1 MSTDR
6 WTEAN
11 VPDLAG
17 RRAVVTGATSG
28 LGRETA
34 RALVAKGADVVLA
47 VRDTDRGENVAAE
60 LRSTR
65 PGAQVEVRKLDL
77 ASLASIEA
85 FADGLLGDTARL
97 DLLANNAGVMVP
109 PLGYTEDGFELQM
122 GTNHFGTFA
131 LTGRLMGLLSE
142 TPGARVTVTS
152 SVAHRRGNPDLEDLD
167 WRNRRYNAWRAY
179 GDSKI
184 ANLLF
189 AFELNRRL
197 GGTGPTV
204 CASHPGWT
212 RTDLQRHSG
221 MANFLNP
228 IVAMPVEKG
237 VLAPLRAATDPGARS
252 GDFFGPDGRGEMRG
266 YPVRVEPV
274 DRAKDP
280 ELARR
285 LWDVSAERTGVTF
298 QTLQP

>member
-1 MSTDR
+1 VSTAP

-11 VPDLAG
+11 VPDLMG
-17 RRAVVTGATSG
+17 KRAVVTGATSG

-34 RALVAKGADVVLA
+34 RALASKGAEVVLA
-47 VRDTDRGENVAAE
+47 VRDTDRGEKVAAE
-60 LRSTR
+60 LRS
-65 PGAQVEVRKLDL
+65 AQPVAEVTVRKLDL
-77 ASLASIEA
+77 ASLASIQA
-85 FADGLLGDTARL
+85 FADELLGEVERL
-97 DLLANNAGVMVP
+97 DILANNAGVMVP

-122 GTNHFGTFA
+122 GTNHFGTYA
-131 LTGRLMGLLSE
+131 LTGRLMGLLSK
-142 TPGARVTVTS
+142 TPGARITVTS
-152 SVAHRRGNPDLEDLD
+152 SVAHRRGNPDLTDLD
-167 WRNRRYNAWRAY
+167 WGSRRYNAWRAY

-221 MANFLNP
+221 MANLLNP

-237 VLAPLRAATDPGARS
+237 VLAPLRAATDPDARS
-252 GDFFGPDGRGEMRG
+252 ADFFGPDGRGEMRG

-274 DRAKDP
+274 ERAKDP

-285 LWDVSAERTGVTF
+285 LWEISAERTGVAF
-298 QTLQP
+298 

>member
-1 MSTDR
+1 MGRTRWSETD
-6 WTEAN
+6 
-11 VPDLAG
+11 VPDLSG
-17 RRAVVTGATSG
+17 KRAVVTGATSG
-28 LGRETA
+28 LGRQTA
-34 RALVAKGADVVLA
+34 RVLASRGAEVILA
-47 VRDTDRGENVAAE
+47 VRDTDRGGHVATE
-60 LRSTR
+60 LRA
-65 PGAQVEVRKLDL
+65 AQPTAEIEVRKLDL

-85 FADGLLGDTARL
+85 FADGLAEDIDRL
-97 DLLANNAGVMVP
+97 DILINNAGVMVP

-122 GTNHFGTFA
+122 GTNHFGGFA
-131 LTGRLMGLLSE
+131 LTGRLMGLLSA
-142 TPGARVTVTS
+142 TPGARITVTS
-152 SVAHRRGNPDLEDLD
+152 SVAHRRGNPDLADLD
-167 WRNRRYNAWRAY
+167 WRTRRYNAWRAY

-189 AFELNRRL
+189 AYELSRRL

-221 MANFLNP
+221 VANVLNP
-228 IVAMPVEKG
+228 IIAMPVEQG
-237 VLAPLRAATDPGARS
+237 VLAPLRAATDPEARS

-274 DRAKDP
+274 ERAKDP

-285 LWDVSAERTGVTF
+285 LWEISVERTGV
-298 QTLQP
+298 PY

>member
-1 MSTDR
+1 MSAGR
-6 WTEAN
+6 WTEAD

-17 RRAVVTGATSG
+17 KRAVVTGATSG

-34 RALVAKGADVVLA
+34 RALASKGAEVVLA
-47 VRDTDRGENVAAE
+47 VRGTDRGEKVAAE
-60 LRSTR
+60 FRA
-65 PGAQVEVRKLDL
+65 AQPAAQLEVRKLDL

-85 FADGLLGDTARL
+85 FADGLVGEVDRL
-97 DLLANNAGVMVP
+97 DILANNAGVMVP

-131 LTGRLMGLLSE
+131 LTGRLMGLLSA
-142 TPGARVTVTS
+142 TPGARITVTS
-152 SVAHRRGNPDLEDLD
+152 SVAHRRGDPDLDDLD

-197 GGTGPTV
+197 GGAGPTV

-221 MANFLNP
+221 MASFLNP
-228 IVAMPVEKG
+228 LVAMPVERG
-237 VLAPLRAATDPGARS
+237 VLAPLRAATDPEARS

-274 DRAKDP
+274 DLAKDP
-280 ELARR
+280 ELAGR
-285 LWDVSAERTGVTF
+285 LWEISAERTGVVFETF
-298 QTLQP
+298 RP